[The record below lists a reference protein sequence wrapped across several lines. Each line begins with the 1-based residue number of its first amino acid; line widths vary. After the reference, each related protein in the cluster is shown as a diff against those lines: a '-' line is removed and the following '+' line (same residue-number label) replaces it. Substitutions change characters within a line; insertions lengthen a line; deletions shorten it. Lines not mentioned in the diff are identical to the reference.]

1 MDNLSAVITLVLN
14 ILLDLEDALAIQN
27 STCKLGISDASAELL
42 NLQAIP
48 QVASCVYG

>member
-27 STCKLGISDASAELL
+27 STCKLGIRVMLVP
-42 NLQAIP
+42 N
-48 QVASCVYG
+48 C